1 MGGGKR
7 SMMWVGRL
15 QKVHLRLSPKP
26 VHFCRPAPPDPCRGT
41 VGGGC
46 KPRTHTPTSQGRI
59 SAADTGSSVSG
70 GRPRSPTFPFQP
82 GPTAELGAQDFC
94 RILGPSLQTFLLGCV
109 ENPANLAE
117 PVGTAPRGWQEF
129 MPWVHDV
136 TQTEMPGKP
145 CLLTSGRWRILH
157 PSCKIQLTSHHC
169 GIALWIS
176 LL

>member
-117 PVGTAPRGWQEF
+117 PVGTAPRGWQE
-129 MPWVHDV
+129 V
-136 TQTEMPGKP
+136 TSLKP
-145 CLLTSGRWRILH
+145 REGSFQS
-157 PSCKIQLTSHHC
+157 PS
-169 GIALWIS
+169 IS
-176 LL
+176 VAMVKKGANR